1 MVNAKWWASVPAD
14 LRTIIEDTAK
24 EVAIRHRAR
33 AQNESEKAIEGMKAA
48 GVNVHVQTPEERAAW
63 IEATRPVWKQFEAQ
77 IGPDLLSRLQ
87 SYSK

>member
-1 MVNAKWWASVPAD
+1 V
-14 LRTIIEDTAK
+14 
-24 EVAIRHRAR
+24 
-33 AQNESEKAIEGMKAA
+33 KAIEGMKAA

-63 IEATRPVWKQFEAQ
+63 IEATKPVWKQFEAQ